1 MSSDQEIIDI
11 SSDSFSSDLDI
22 GTNVIDFTRYGSS
35 SDTEESVASTGTVRS
50 KRSASSNESDST
62 ESGYE
67 VCCACKDGGRLILCD
82 GCGTSFH
89 PLCHFPLILDIP
101 KGSWYCAVCSQQ
113 STSGRELSPRQRR
126 KGASSSSLSP
136 VHSTSLSENK
146 FCSVFEKCEEAVVSR
161 NAAEFSSTFI
171 SDESSTSSD
180 DDDADDDESIVDDD
194 DELKRVFE
202 VEEPKACFYCKRL
215 FPEEDLI
222 SCDYCTRVFH
232 EDCLLPLPGRELDE
246 KWMCPIHL
254 RSIAQRY
261 MKLGHSRIKCL
272 ANYVSKRASDFS
284 VSVLRDFMFSQSAE
298 KKQSEPFFYV
308 AEDEMETINS
318 CEAKQSDDETCY
330 NTVSSWCCDVFRL
343 LELVR
348 MQEEEEEEGEVEE
361 KLKQPIP
368 FADSSFEDSKD
379 TDGEIVKII
388 DRYTIVKAL
397 LGKLKGPHSFQL
409 TSVSVDLRGYDS
421 SLPVLAT
428 LKLWYS
434 CIEIIVQQTWLSLG
448 TIEGAVN
455 LTISESH
462 LNLSRYCSCSRLS
475 PVHAILF
482 LDQERSQF
490 FIFCQSIYGIIVDD
504 VSYGFKLQDDD
515 GVNYSS
521 DGSNK
526 RFFDLMVKKI
536 AQFECNCADKF
547 VSDEFVDEPVA
558 LRSGSRVRI
567 GCLEFTFWPSWKYGE
582 CQLVIHTT
590 LPKMEMDALLEV
602 VNKLQDVLYA
612 AGCNCIE
619 LPQIVVVGAQSSG
632 KSSIIESIVGK
643 DFLPR
648 GPGIVTRRPLILQL
662 INSTKEGKDDCPDK
676 VQFYHCGDRIFYDF
690 DEVRAE
696 IEDETERELGRNK
709 AISHLP
715 IVMKFFSTRVVNLTL
730 VDLPGI
736 TKIPV
741 GDQPSD
747 IESKLYEIIMSYIR
761 SDSSIILAI
770 TAANQD
776 FATSDS
782 LKMARQVDPDG
793 ERTLAVVTKL
803 DLMDLGTDAT
813 DLLLGKVVPVK
824 LGIIGVVNRSN
835 RDTVNRKSI
844 TAALEDE
851 AEFLKRNYPTLWE
864 CNGTPYLTKTL
875 NRLLMRHIKD
885 KLPQLRAQ
893 ILLKISEHQQM
904 LDLYGKPVID
914 KPQTLLQVITR
925 FCSSYVATVEG
936 TARNIETSE
945 LCGGAR
951 ICYIFHE
958 TFRKTLERINPTKNL
973 KKVDILTA
981 IRNATGPRPVLFIPE
996 IAFELLVK
1004 RQIVKLLEPSLRCVD
1019 LVHKEMQRM
1028 VYHCEADIRRE
1039 MGRFPKLC
1047 ERIIEV
1053 VSSVLCSRIPVT
1065 NQMVESLISIQLA
1078 YINTK
1083 HPDFDGATL
1092 ESLLYCQTEEDSCD
1106 EQVTYPTVPED
1117 HRTRKSSAEQMNT
1130 ASIESLPDSVD
1141 KKENTDLA
1149 LSSLPNQRSGSDGAA
1164 YGYSFG
1170 QTNLAVRATNALS
1183 DFFLRRKE
1191 DKEEPSNKPKQP
1203 VVERCHLSSR
1213 EQRDCKIIEKLVQS
1227 YFTIVRKQVQDTIP
1241 KTIMHFLVN
1250 HVKDNLQSEL
1260 VQQLYHAELLDELLE
1275 ESEHTK
1281 KQREGIMRTLDSLQ
1295 KASQIIAEVR
1305 ELRLS

>member
-1 MSSDQEIIDI
+1 MVFLEDEDYFMSLAVLSAKRSKDPVTQVGACIVNEDGQVI
-11 SSDSFSSDLDI
+11 SVGYNAMPVGCDDNCMPWDKRSQDRLETKYPYVCHAEMNAIVNAGNEQLNGCSIYVTLFPCNICAKVLLKSGI
-22 GTNVIDFTRYGSS
+22 RRVIDFTRYGSS

-171 SDESSTSSD
+171 SDESSTSS
-180 DDDADDDESIVDDD
+180 
-194 DELKRVFE
+194 ELASPANATSLTLILYQELFGLK
-202 VEEPKACFYCKRL
+202 L

-343 LELVR
+343 LEL
-348 MQEEEEEEGEVEE
+348 
-361 KLKQPIP
+361 PIP

-448 TIEGAVN
+448 TIEG
-455 LTISESH
+455 ESH

-582 CQLVIHTT
+582 CQT
-590 LPKMEMDALLEV
+590 
-602 VNKLQDVLYA
+602 
-612 AGCNCIE
+612 
-619 LPQIVVVGAQSSG
+619 
-632 KSSIIESIVGK
+632 
-643 DFLPR
+643 F
-648 GPGIVTRRPLILQL
+648 
-662 INSTKEGKDDCPDK
+662 ING
-676 VQFYHCGDRIFYDF
+676 
-690 DEVRAE
+690 
-696 IEDETERELGRNK
+696 
-709 AISHLP
+709 
-715 IVMKFFSTRVVNLTL
+715 
-730 VDLPGI
+730 
-736 TKIPV
+736 
-741 GDQPSD
+741 
-747 IESKLYEIIMSYIR
+747 
-761 SDSSIILAI
+761 
-770 TAANQD
+770 
-776 FATSDS
+776 
-782 LKMARQVDPDG
+782 
-793 ERTLAVVTKL
+793 
-803 DLMDLGTDAT
+803 
-813 DLLLGKVVPVK
+813 
-824 LGIIGVVNRSN
+824 
-835 RDTVNRKSI
+835 
-844 TAALEDE
+844 
-851 AEFLKRNYPTLWE
+851 
-864 CNGTPYLTKTL
+864 
-875 NRLLMRHIKD
+875 
-885 KLPQLRAQ
+885 
-893 ILLKISEHQQM
+893 
-904 LDLYGKPVID
+904 
-914 KPQTLLQVITR
+914 
-925 FCSSYVATVEG
+925 
-936 TARNIETSE
+936 
-945 LCGGAR
+945 
-951 ICYIFHE
+951 
-958 TFRKTLERINPTKNL
+958 
-973 KKVDILTA
+973 
-981 IRNATGPRPVLFIPE
+981 
-996 IAFELLVK
+996 
-1004 RQIVKLLEPSLRCVD
+1004 
-1019 LVHKEMQRM
+1019 
-1028 VYHCEADIRRE
+1028 
-1039 MGRFPKLC
+1039 
-1047 ERIIEV
+1047 
-1053 VSSVLCSRIPVT
+1053 
-1065 NQMVESLISIQLA
+1065 
-1078 YINTK
+1078 
-1083 HPDFDGATL
+1083 
-1092 ESLLYCQTEEDSCD
+1092 
-1106 EQVTYPTVPED
+1106 
-1117 HRTRKSSAEQMNT
+1117 
-1130 ASIESLPDSVD
+1130 
-1141 KKENTDLA
+1141 
-1149 LSSLPNQRSGSDGAA
+1149 
-1164 YGYSFG
+1164 
-1170 QTNLAVRATNALS
+1170 
-1183 DFFLRRKE
+1183 
-1191 DKEEPSNKPKQP
+1191 
-1203 VVERCHLSSR
+1203 
-1213 EQRDCKIIEKLVQS
+1213 
-1227 YFTIVRKQVQDTIP
+1227 
-1241 KTIMHFLVN
+1241 
-1250 HVKDNLQSEL
+1250 
-1260 VQQLYHAELLDELLE
+1260 
-1275 ESEHTK
+1275 
-1281 KQREGIMRTLDSLQ
+1281 
-1295 KASQIIAEVR
+1295 
-1305 ELRLS
+1305 